1 MSSIGCG
8 GNRGTASLGREPR
21 GARRMAALLVP
32 LGVMHGALAQAQPRA
47 ATARAAEPSALHEP
61 TAQRPEA
68 SVVEQARARGVLGTP
83 VVEQVRARGA
93 LGTPLAIQ
101 SPAAEPSP
109 LCFWGWLVIA
119 TSVSLGALTLAY
131 GLSIDCDADDEPCQR
146 RAGAAIWGGTG
157 VASAGSFIGFTLLFW
172 PRGDAPKS
180 LQVALTPAP
189 DGPMPFVGPGRD
201 NRHVASRLGAVSLW
215 LPQVNVRLMGW

>member
-201 NRHVASRLGAVSLW
+201 NRHVASRLGAVSL
-215 LPQVNVRLMGW
+215 PQVNVRLMGW